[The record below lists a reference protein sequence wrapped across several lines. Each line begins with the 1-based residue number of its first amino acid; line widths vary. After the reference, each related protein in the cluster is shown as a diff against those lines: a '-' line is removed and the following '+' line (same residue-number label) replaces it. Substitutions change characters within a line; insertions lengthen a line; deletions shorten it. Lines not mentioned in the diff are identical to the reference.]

1 MLLMLFG
8 SVFLDTVALAEP
20 DCDCDKPFLMS
31 SSSIQEKLDAI
42 IFSEKT
48 KKRKANDLIT
58 VSKVRRLQQTT
69 SLVLVDVRRDEAYQ
83 TLHIPGSINIRQT
96 SIKTKTFLKSKQIV
110 LVDRGPQYSGLA
122 RLADQ
127 LRKAG
132 FQHVSIL
139 DGGLSAWAQAK
150 APLVGNAFVKLSLNR
165 ITPEQYFAERHYDH
179 WLVMNI
185 SESPSEHEFFQGAA
199 FVPYHKNTN
208 AFLKSIKTSIEI
220 HSSDNE
226 TRYVL
231 LVDKTGK
238 LSLNQV
244 NAINKLH
251 RGQTF
256 ILQGGE
262 QAYADYLRQQL
273 ALLNSNQRLAQGP
286 KRKCW

>member
-1 MLLMLFG
+1 MLFG
-8 SVFLDTVALAEP
+8 SVFLHAVASAEP
-20 DCDCDKPFLMS
+20 DCDCDKPFVMS
-31 SSSIQEKLDAI
+31 NRPIQEKLDAL

-48 KKRKANDLIT
+48 KKRKASDLIT
-58 VSKVRRLQQTT
+58 VSNVRRLQQPT

-96 SIKTKTFLKSKQIV
+96 SIKTKTFLKFRQVV
-110 LVDRGPQYSGLA
+110 LVDQGPQYSGLA

-150 APLVGNAFVKLSLNR
+150 APLVGDAFVKLSLNR
-165 ITPEQYFAERHYDH
+165 ITPEQYFAERHYEH
-179 WLVMNI
+179 WLVIKI
-185 SESPSEHEFFQGAA
+185 SESPSERKFFPGAA
-199 FVPYHKNTN
+199 YVPYRKNTN
-208 AFLKSIKTSIEI
+208 AFLKSIKTSIET
-220 HSSDNE
+220 HSTNNE
-226 TRYVL
+226 ARYVL

-244 NAINKLH
+244 NAINTLH

-273 ALLNSNQRLAQGP
+273 AVFNSNLRLAQGP
-286 KRKCW
+286 KRKCR